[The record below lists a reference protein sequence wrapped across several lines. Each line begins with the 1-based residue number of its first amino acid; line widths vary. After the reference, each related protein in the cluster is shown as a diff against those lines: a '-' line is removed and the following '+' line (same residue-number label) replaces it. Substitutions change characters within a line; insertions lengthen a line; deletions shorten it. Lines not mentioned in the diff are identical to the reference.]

1 MKTKTETD
9 SSFVGFFSSSFLAK
23 LHLRFPTFKLINAH
37 QTKVS
42 VFPREL

>member
-1 MKTKTETD
+1 MSVMKTKTETD
-9 SSFVGFFSSSFLAK
+9 SSFLAK

-42 VFPREL
+42 VFPRVL